1 MDKKYVLS
9 IAILVT
15 LIALV
20 GVVYFFY
27 LDGGSK
33 NLPDNESLILGSMK
47 NLY

>member
-1 MDKKYVLS
+1 MDKKYVLY

-33 NLPDNESLILGSMK
+33 NTSNNEALIMGSMK
-47 NLY
+47 DLY